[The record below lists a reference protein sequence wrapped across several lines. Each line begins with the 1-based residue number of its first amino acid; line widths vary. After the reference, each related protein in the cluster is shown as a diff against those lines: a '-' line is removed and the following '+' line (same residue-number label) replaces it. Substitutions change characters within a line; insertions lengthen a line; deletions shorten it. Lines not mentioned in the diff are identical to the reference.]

1 MTRKPATHL
10 LIAGATLCLACTGA
24 GDDSPQP
31 EDAEGDSGDAV
42 WELAEDLRLDGNAE
56 DFSAV
61 GWVYVGPEGHIVVPE
76 PQDSRVRI
84 YDSTGSLV
92 TMVGRS
98 GEGPREFQH
107 LSSVF
112 WAADTMV
119 VWDAQ
124 LNRGTHLLTDG
135 TLIRTEAGR
144 FFGRESRASGADS
157 TYIRF
162 IPIAVDAEGAK
173 LGEAYLLVSTGDRS
187 EVGGAVLVRVSRDG
201 EPSVV
206 ATPPNLEDDL
216 VVVSGL
222 GNPIPFAFRARVGI
236 AADASRFLFMTA
248 DQSTLEPTYN
258 LTLVRP
264 VDDTVFS
271 RSYAYPGEPI
281 SDSAMERGL
290 ADMVPENEL
299 ARRFRALARER
310 APVVYPPTDVTLGLD
325 GTIWVEL
332 RRTEGGTPVH
342 VLSASGDPIGSL
354 LLPARSSIQQA
365 SMTHLWVTEYDP
377 LDLVSVVRYRV
388 MRGN

>member
-1 MTRKPATHL
+1 
-10 LIAGATLCLACTGA
+10 
-24 GDDSPQP
+24 
-31 EDAEGDSGDAV
+31 V

-173 LGEAYLLVSTGDRS
+173 IGEAYLFFATGGSS
-187 EVGGAVLVRVSRDG
+187 EVGGAVFLRVPRDG
-201 EPSVV
+201 EPSIV
-206 ATPPNLEDDL
+206 ATLPDL
-216 VVVSGL
+216 DVDMVVVGGL
-222 GNPIPFAFRARVGI
+222 GNPVPFAFGVRVGI
-236 AADASRFLFMTA
+236 ATDGGRFLFMTA

-264 VDDTVFS
+264 ADDTVFS

-281 SDSAMERGL
+281 PDSAVERGL
-290 ADMVPENEL
+290 AEMVPENEL